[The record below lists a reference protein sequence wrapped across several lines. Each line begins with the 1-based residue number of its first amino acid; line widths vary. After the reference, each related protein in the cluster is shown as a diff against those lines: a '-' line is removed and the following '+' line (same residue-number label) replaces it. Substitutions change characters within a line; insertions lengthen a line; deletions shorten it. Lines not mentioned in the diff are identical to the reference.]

1 MQPLEM
7 IRIINAVGVAI
18 YAHTHHRETR
28 TVFFAEKLSVLLF
41 LPLTEEAHTQF
52 MFERTIFQQ
61 IISRLWRFNIF
72 FLGIGEAPY
81 SKGIWTNAPKI

>member
-7 IRIINAVGVAI
+7 IRIINAVGVAV
-18 YAHTHHRETR
+18 YAHTHT
-28 TVFFAEKLSVLLF
+28 TVRHEQSFFAEKLSVLLF

-61 IISRLWRFNIF
+61 IISN
-72 FLGIGEAPY
+72 
-81 SKGIWTNAPKI
+81 NN